1 MSAAGILWV
10 RTYAHRALCPTELGL
25 LASSLQLA
33 ENLPLQTTRQGQS
46 ETSGYYHH
54 QVVVSLIRSHGPA
67 LAGPS
72 SPKNLPTN
80 KIFLPQI
87 RTPQRAY
94 STNHLSEY
102 NACSAT
108 GLKPIAANHASACAF
123 VTCKVG
129 SFLCGPSS
137 G

>member
-1 MSAAGILWV
+1 MDLFLSVTAWFV
-10 RTYAHRALCPTELGL
+10 HP
-25 LASSLQLA
+25 
-33 ENLPLQTTRQGQS
+33 S
-46 ETSGYYHH
+46 ETARTLL
-54 QVVVSLIRSHGPA
+54 SLTGQ
-67 LAGPS
+67 LLLGWPS

-87 RTPQRAY
+87 RTSQRAY

-123 VTCKVG
+123 VTCRVG